1 MIGGAF
7 HHPSLI
13 QQLAAKHGATLI
25 SQKALQIGQF
35 MRLFARVGA

>member
-13 QQLAAKHGATLI
+13 QQLAAKYGAILI
-25 SQKALQIGQF
+25 SQKALQRGQF
-35 MRLFARVGA
+35 VRLFVRVGA